1 MKKCEQKSTRR
12 PLLLAGS
19 CASNF
24 PCVGTYDYIAY
35 LPFLSLSLS
44 QEKLDQT
51 EDKLASTEADVARL
65 QMDLARV
72 TAAEHSLRQEHSD
85 AKIQHAELEA
95 DLRHTVR
102 TRKE

>member
-1 MKKCEQKSTRR
+1 MRLTF
-12 PLLLAGS
+12 LAW
-19 CASNF
+19 ARMIIL
-24 PCVGTYDYIAY
+24 PTYH
-35 LPFLSLSLS
+35 FSLSLS

-95 DLRHTVR
+95 DLRHKVR